1 MTRPGAPGKSGT
13 ALQAAT
19 IVCGYDNLTKPS
31 HRDSETESGMTLHRR
46 HLLVQGGL
54 TLAAGTLSPAW
65 LLAADPPAL
74 HLERSAS
81 QSGTAVDVPRF
92 ELGVASGH
100 PQANRVVLWTRLTGE
115 QLPPQVPV
123 RWELAHDEGFQ
134 RIAASGVEMAD
145 AAWAHSVHAEP
156 AGLEP
161 GRWYWY
167 RFLAL
172 GDRSAVGRTR
182 TAPHAGAAVSSASP
196 LRYAIAS
203 CQRYDAGHYAAWRDV
218 AEQNLDLVMFLGDY
232 IYEGASRSD
241 FPRRHEG
248 GEAHTLDTYRARY
261 ATYKR
266 DPLLQAA
273 HASAPW
279 LMVWDDHEVEN
290 DYAGLQDPRLDLHF
304 PARRAAAYQA
314 YWEHMPFPK
323 AARPRLDV
331 PGGAMRI
338 TGRLDWGTLARIH
351 LLDGRQHRD
360 PQACPRPG
368 RGGSNTVK
376 ATECAALLDP
386 RRTLLG
392 AEQERWLAQGWDLR
406 RPWNLVA
413 QQTLMARH
421 SWTDTADDGGTYW
434 SDGWDGY
441 PRARQRLLGTVA
453 ERRVPGV
460 VVLGGDVH
468 AHVVADLK
476 ADFDR
481 PESRTVATEFC
492 GTSIASHGRPQEL
505 LDMARTFNPHIQL
518 SRSDRRGS
526 MLFTLDAKRLQV
538 ALRSVDDVNDPA
550 STVRTS
556 ASFVV
561 EAGRPGAIAA

>member
-1 MTRPGAPGKSGT
+1 MSTTRRQFLHTSTAAALGSSASWWQPAHGEGT
-13 ALQAAT
+13 AA
-19 IVCGYDNLTKPS
+19 
-31 HRDSETESGMTLHRR
+31 ETEASAPEPTRR
-46 HLLVQGGL
+46 F
-54 TLAAGTLSPAW
+54 
-65 LLAADPPAL
+65 D
-74 HLERSAS
+74 
-81 QSGTAVDVPRF
+81 
-92 ELGVASGH
+92 LGIASGSPTAH
-100 PQANRVVLWTRLTGE
+100 SVVLWTRLTGGNLTPRVE
-115 QLPPQVPV
+115 V
-123 RWELAHDEGFQ
+123 RWELAHDEAFK
-134 RIAASGVEMAD
+134 RIAAAGTETAERD
-145 AAWAHSVHAEP
+145 WAHSVHAEP
-156 AGLEP
+156 RGLEP

-167 RFLAL
+167 RFQAL
-172 GDRSAVGRTR
+172 GERSMVGRTR
-182 TAPHAGAAVSSASP
+182 TAPLATSGATAP
-196 LRYAIAS
+196 LRFAIAS

-248 GEAHTLDTYRARY
+248 GEARTLETYRARY

-279 LMVWDDHEVEN
+279 LMVWDDHEVDN
-290 DYAGLQDPRLDLHF
+290 DYAGLQDSRLSAHF
-304 PARRAAAYQA
+304 PGRRAAAYQA

-323 AARPRLDV
+323 SARPQLDA
-331 PGGAMRI
+331 PGGTMRI

-351 LLDGRQHRD
+351 LLDNRQYRD
-360 PQACPRPG
+360 PQVCPRPG
-368 RGGSNTVK
+368 QGGSNTVK
-376 ATECAALLDP
+376 LTECAALLDP

-392 AEQERWLAQGWDLR
+392 SAQERWLAEGWDLR

-421 SWTDTADDGGTYW
+421 SWTDTADAGGTYW

-441 PRARQRLLGTVA
+441 PLARNRLLGTVA

-481 PESRTVATEFC
+481 PESPTVATEFC
-492 GTSIASHGRPQEL
+492 GTSISSHGRPQEL
-505 LDMARTFNPHIQL
+505 LDMARSFNPHIQR
-518 SRSDRRGS
+518 SRSDKRGC
-526 MLFTLDAKRLQV
+526 MLFTLDAKQLLV
-538 ALRSVDDVNDPA
+538 ALRGVDDVNDPSSA
-550 STVRTS
+550 VRTS
-556 ASFVV
+556 ASYVV
-561 EAGRPGAIAA
+561 EASRPGAVAA